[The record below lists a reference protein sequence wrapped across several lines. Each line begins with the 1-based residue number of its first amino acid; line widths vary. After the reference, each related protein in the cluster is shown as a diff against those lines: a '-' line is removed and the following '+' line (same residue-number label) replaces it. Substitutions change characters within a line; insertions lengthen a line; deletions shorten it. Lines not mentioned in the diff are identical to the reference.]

1 MPIYECMC
9 AQSCLTLCDPWTVAH
24 QTPLSMKFS
33 RQEYF
38 GGLSFPTWLCPVY
51 LPNIPGFYTI
61 LFFTTSDFTFTTRH
75 IHNWVSFPLW
85 PSASLILELLVISLC
100 SSPVSYWTF
109 SDLGRLIFQCH
120 IFLHFHT
127 GHGFPDKHTG
137 VVCHFL
143 IQWTMFCQNSSLW
156 PSILGSP
163 AWKGS

>member
-1 MPIYECMC
+1 MDISLSKVQEIVKDRE
-9 AQSCLTLCDPWTVAH
+9 AWHAAH
-24 QTPLSMKFS
+24 HGFQRVGQDSTTEQQQQL
-33 RQEYF
+33 
-38 GGLSFPTWLCPVY
+38 G
-51 LPNIPGFYTI
+51 PNIPGSYAI

-143 IQWTMFCQNSSLW
+143 IQWTIFCQNSSLW